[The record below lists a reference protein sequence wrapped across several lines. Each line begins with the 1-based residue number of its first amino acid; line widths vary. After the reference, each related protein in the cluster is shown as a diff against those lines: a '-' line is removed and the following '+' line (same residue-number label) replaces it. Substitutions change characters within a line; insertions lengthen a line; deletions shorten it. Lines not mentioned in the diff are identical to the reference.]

1 MRTHDLQWPDGRRVQ
16 TGMCFGVDWF
26 WRLESHDEDDE
37 PIGGE
42 GFLTEA
48 AALADAARACEVGDG
63 AQAPDRQRI

>member
-1 MRTHDLQWPDGRRVQ
+1 
-16 TGMCFGVDWF
+16 MCFGIDWF
-26 WRLESHDEDDE
+26 WRLESQDEDETIE

-63 AQAPDRQRI
+63 AQS